1 MAFIKS
7 LLIYFLKQGVLCDSA
22 GNIWEILET
31 SAQFCHKLE
40 TALKNKS
47 YLKGAGVST
56 WK

>member
-31 SAQFCHKLE
+31 SAQFCYKLE
-40 TALKNKS
+40 IALKNKS